1 VWLVGLVGMVEL
13 LMVVRLVGLVGVLMV
28 VGLVGQLSNVEA
40 HMMGDTQ
47 QNAIKWSG
55 LSLGTSRGSILC
67 NI

>member
-1 VWLVGLVGMVEL
+1 MVVVVGL
-13 LMVVRLVGLVGVLMV
+13 LMVVLGGLVVKV
-28 VGLVGQLSNVEA
+28 RLVGQLNNVEE

-67 NI
+67 SI